1 MLAAAL
7 ELIWWLSA
15 VRHVV
20 RGAAKHGCSCHQ
32 PPGHVSVVTST
43 RTGCSLV
50 ILADAGSELV
60 CFMLLLCS
68 CWLVVF
74 FFPFPNSLEFKLFS

>member
-7 ELIWWLSA
+7 ESIWWLFA

-32 PPGHVSVVTST
+32 PPGHVSVVTPPELAARWLFLLMLEASW
-43 RTGCSLV
+43 CVLCCCCVLV
-50 ILADAGSELV
+50 G
-60 CFMLLLCS
+60 
-68 CWLVVF
+68 WLF
-74 FFPFPNSLEFKLFS
+74 FFFSFPNSLEFKLFS